1 MTKLRTLQSYCII
14 LQTDKSECFYM
25 YIWKKST
32 LKIINDLKCVL
43 IDNSLCQ
50 LALTIKKN
58 NIQNKSRTCHV
69 DQLLKT
75 IAIFSGNSVIHTN
88 IPEQYG
94 YKRGQLKA
102 PLPLKSC
109 HANLN

>member
-1 MTKLRTLQSYCII
+1 
-14 LQTDKSECFYM
+14 M

-50 LALTIKKN
+50 LALTIKQHTK
-58 NIQNKSRTCHV
+58 KSRTCHV

-75 IAIFSGNSVIHTN
+75 IAIFSGISVIHTN